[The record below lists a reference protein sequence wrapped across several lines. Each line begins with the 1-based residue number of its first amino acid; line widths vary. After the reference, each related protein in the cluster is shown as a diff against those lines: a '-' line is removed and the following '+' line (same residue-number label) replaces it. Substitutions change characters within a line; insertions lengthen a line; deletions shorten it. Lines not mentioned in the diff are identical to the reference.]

1 MVLISF
7 FILCSR
13 TKSWSVKSEEI
24 LNKKTDLGDTNRVS
38 VQLKQ
43 GDYIKDEQKY

>member
-13 TKSWSVKSEEI
+13 TKSWSVKSEER
-24 LNKKTDLGDTNRVS
+24 KKTDLGDANRVS